1 MNAENSTRV
10 GIIGRGAIGQPLI
23 DALRDGR
30 VPGHV
35 LECVLARSR
44 REPWEVERLAD
55 LLDRRPDL
63 VIEAAGQGPVREMA
77 AAVLAAGRDLLL
89 FSAGALA
96 DPAPQAGLEKYRAQ
110 PGPGRPALPPG
121 D

>member
-1 MNAENSTRV
+1 MIRRPPISTRTDTLFPDTTLFRPPAPASAQGRDRNQAIGTAMNAENSTRV
-10 GIIGRGAIGQPLI
+10 GIVGRGAIGQPLI

-30 VPGHV
+30 VPWHV

-63 VIEAAGQGPVREMA
+63 VKI
-77 AAVLAAGRDLLL
+77 GR
-89 FSAGALA
+89 AHV
-96 DPAPQAGLEKYRAQ
+96 
-110 PGPGRPALPPG
+110 
-121 D
+121 

>member
-77 AAVLAAGRDLLL
+77 AAVLAAGCDVKVC
-89 FSAGALA
+89 SAGALG
-96 DPAPQAGLEKYRAQ
+96 DPAQAAALDGRAQ
-110 PGPGRPALPPG
+110 GR
-121 D
+121 